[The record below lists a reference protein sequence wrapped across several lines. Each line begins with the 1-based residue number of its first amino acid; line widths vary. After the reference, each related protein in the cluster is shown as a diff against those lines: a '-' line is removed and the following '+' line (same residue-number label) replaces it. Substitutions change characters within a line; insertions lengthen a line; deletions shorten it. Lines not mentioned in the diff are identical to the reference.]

1 MHYSEADTRSKFID
15 PQLFASAWEEKHII
29 REWYFT
35 DGRKIGGG
43 KRGKQCFADYV
54 LVDQGIH
61 LAIIEAKKY
70 GLPPTDGLEQVK
82 EYGKKLHVRRVYSTN
97 GQKIYEFDLQEWTG
111 DYIDAFPTPAQ
122 LYQRY
127 IDPSAT
133 RKQQLLA
140 IPYRSEWNIKPRYY
154 QHIAVTRTL
163 SAIAEWVERILLTL
177 ATGTWKTRIAYRI
190 SQKLFDAKWTHD
202 GSNRR
207 PRILFLADRN
217 ILVDQ
222 AMNTYNPLE
231 KDILKITGKEI
242 KKRNGK
248 VPTNANIFF
257 AIYQAIISWS
267 DEETEARWV
276 EVIEGKSVS
285 WYYEKYPADFFDL
298 IIIDEC
304 HRWWA
309 NEEGTRHAILQHFSS
324 AVQLWLTATPK
335 RDDNIDTYDYFW
347 EPLYEYSLREWINDG
362 FLTPYKVKRIQTSLD
377 ELVLNDDDEV
387 IQWEKEQDVYTVKE
401 FNKKIILPQ
410 YNNLIA
416 EKIIKEMWRDDK
428 AIVFCVD
435 QQHAANMRDSIN
447 RFKQVKHPDYC
458 VRVTS
463 NEWERG
469 RQFLED
475 FQDNDK
481 TIPTILTSSQMLTTG
496 VDAKNVRTIILL
508 RNIGSMVEFKQII
521 GRWTRLFEGKE
532 FFVIMDFTGATK
544 KFYDEDWDGPPAPLD
559 ISDETQ
565 EEDIIYDTS
574 PDTDDTLIKEP
585 EKSYDPTPPKPKL
598 EVKLSED
605 RSIRIINVETRYIDE
620 SGKPMSA
627 SEFLEQLVGK
637 LPRLYKDEKQLR
649 KLRANPDT
657 RKELLSQLESMGV
670 SDEQFS
676 SLKAMF
682 DAPDSDIFDILAH
695 LSFSAQMK
703 TRHER
708 AVRVRDHKIIFDQAP
723 SLGAKEFLEFVLSYY
738 EDHGS
743 TELIRDKIGDI
754 IDLYGK
760 GTTPD
765 MMKIFGW
772 GEKLLKAWYG
782 MQEELFRI

>member
-1 MHYSEADTRSKFID
+1 MMM
-15 PQLFASAWEEKHII
+15 
-29 REWYFT
+29 
-35 DGRKIGGG
+35 
-43 KRGKQCFADYV
+43 KRWKQCYADYI
-54 LVDQGIH
+54 LTDKWIH
-61 LAIIEAKKY
+61 LAVIEAKKQW
-70 GLPPTDGLEQVK
+70 LPPTDGLEQVK
-82 EYGKKLHVRRVYSTN
+82 EYGKKLDIRWVYSTN

-111 DYIDAFPTPAQ
+111 YYIDAFPTPKQ

-133 RKQQLLA
+133 LKQQLLA
-140 IPYRSEWNIKPRYY
+140 VPYRSEWSIKPRYY

-163 SAIAEWVERILLTL
+163 SAIAEWQDRILLTL
-177 ATGTWKTRIAYRI
+177 ATGTGKTRIAYWI

-202 GSNRR
+202 DTNRR

-231 KDILKITGKEI
+231 KDILKVTWKEI
-242 KKRNGK
+242 RKRNGR
-248 VPTNANIFF
+248 VPTNANVFF
-257 AIYQAIISWS
+257 AIYQAIISGS
-267 DEETEARWV
+267 DEETETRWV
-276 EVIEGKSVS
+276 DVVAGESVS
-285 WYYEKYPADFFDL
+285 GYYEKYPADFFDL

-309 NEEGTRHAILQHFSS
+309 NEAGTWHAILKHFSS

-335 RDDNIDTYDYFW
+335 REDNIDTYRYFGD
-347 EPLYEYSLREWINDG
+347 PLYEYSLKEWINDG

-377 ELVLNDDDEV
+377 ELVLTDEDII
-387 IQWEKEQDVYTVKE
+387 IQGEKEKDVYTVEE
-401 FNKKIILPQ
+401 FNRSIVLPQ
-410 YNNLIA
+410 YNDLIA
-416 EKIIKEMWRDDK
+416 EKIIQEMKPNDK

-447 RFKQVKHPDYC
+447 KFKQVKHPDYC

-463 NEWERG
+463 NEWDIG

-481 TIPTILTSSQMLTTG
+481 TIPTILTSSQMLTTW
-496 VDAKNVRTIILL
+496 VDAKNVRTIVLL

-521 GRWTRLFEGKE
+521 WRWTRLFEWKE
-532 FFVIMDFTGATK
+532 FFTIMDFTWATK
-544 KFYDEDWDGPPAPLD
+544 KFYDEEWDGPPAPVD
-559 ISDETQ
+559 SWDERDDVDSVHEPEPDYTPDEQ
-565 EEDIIYDTS
+565 PD
-574 PDTDDTLIKEP
+574 DTDDIPWWTT
-585 EKSYDPTPPKPKL
+585 PTPRPPKL
-598 EVKLSED
+598 EVQLSND
-605 RSIRIINVETRYIDE
+605 RTIRIINTETRYIDE
-620 SGKPMSA
+620 SWKPMSA

-637 LPRLYKDEKQLR
+637 LPSLYKDEEQLR

-657 RKELLSQLESMGV
+657 RKELLSQLQHMWV
-670 SDEQFS
+670 SDEQFDA
-676 SLKAMF
+676 LKVMF
-682 DAPDSDIFDILAH
+682 EAPDSDIFDILAH
-695 LSFSAQMK
+695 LSFSSQMK

-708 AVRVRDHKIIFDQAP
+708 AIRVRDHKIIFDQVA
-723 SLGAKEFLEFVLSYY
+723 SLEAKEFLEFVLSYY

-743 TELIRDKIGDI
+743 TELIRDKIGNI

-765 MMKIFGW
+765 MMKVFGW
-772 GEKLLKAWYG
+772 GDKLLQAWYSL
-782 MQEELFRI
+782 QKELFRI